1 MAIRHATHQAYV
13 AVQSNPILLGNMA
26 VSLFLVV
33 DSNVWRHSHETNG
46 PLATIGFRRPHRLNA
61 VVEPFYDKESAAFE
75 LAESDTAVRA
85 IIVRDEGHAFCVGA
99 DLGENATD

>member
-46 PLATIGFRRPHRLNA
+46 RLNA